1 MLTLNTK
8 VSEFNKTNKT
18 VVFMNESRNRFQ
30 VLITITRLLE
40 PIAYFRTNPYGHP
53 SMVKTAS
60 VAISANDPS

>member
-1 MLTLNTK
+1 MLTLITK

-40 PIAYFRTNPYGHP
+40 PIAYFRTNPEYGKN
-53 SMVKTAS
+53 S
-60 VAISANDPS
+60 